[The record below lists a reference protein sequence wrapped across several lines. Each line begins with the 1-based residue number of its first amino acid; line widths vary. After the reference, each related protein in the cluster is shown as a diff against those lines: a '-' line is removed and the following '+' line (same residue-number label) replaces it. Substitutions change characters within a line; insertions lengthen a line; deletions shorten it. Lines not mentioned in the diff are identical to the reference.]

1 MSTPQQSASHPDQD
15 SFPSDTLRLGQFL
28 MAFGALGL
36 AALMA
41 CRLALPQGGARD
53 TVQFAVFVMSAWPL
67 LLGSAMTELAGVPG
81 KNRTIARALLAFACV
96 YLLGRLLL
104 SAID

>member
-1 MSTPQQSASHPDQD
+1 
-15 SFPSDTLRLGQFL
+15 
-28 MAFGALGL
+28 MAFGTLGL

-67 LLGSAMTELAGVPG
+67 LLGSAMTEMAGESG
-81 KNRTIARALLAFACV
+81 KSRTIARALLAFACC
-96 YLLGRLLL
+96 YLLVRILL
-104 SAID
+104 AILR